1 MKKRAGLLYPLVLLV
16 AIIFMFGLT
25 WAVLY
30 WGGML
35 PLQSYIIALYSV
47 NIFPSTPYQ
56 FMVEVGAFW
65 GFIMTIA
72 VLVWLWNQSNRR
84 DSPTV

>member
-1 MKKRAGLLYPLVLLV
+1 MKRV
-16 AIIFMFGLT
+16 ASGYALIILFCIIIIGGIT